1 MWKRLSVL
9 WVVVR
14 GDARVLWHALKHP
27 QSPGWLK
34 WATAGMALYLVSPVD
49 LLPDMIPVIGVV
61 DDIVLI
67 ALALRWIVKKLPP
80 QIRQAAER
88 AAGRVPDATVVDDAP
103 R

>member
-9 WVVVR
+9 WVVVK

-34 WATAGMALYLVSPVD
+34 FATAGMALYLISPLD
-49 LLPDMIPVIGVV
+49 LIPDFLPIVGVV
-61 DDIVLI
+61 DDIVLLP
-67 ALALRWIVKKLPP
+67 LALRWIINKLPP
-80 QIRQAAER
+80 SVRQAAER
-88 AAGRVPDATVVDDAP
+88 AARRRPDATVIDEG

>member
-9 WVVVR
+9 WVVVK

-34 WATAGMALYLVSPVD
+34 FATVGMALYLLSPID
-49 LLPDMIPVIGVV
+49 LIPDMIPVIGVM

-67 ALALRWIVKKLPP
+67 PLAMRWIIKKLPASV
-80 QIRQAAER
+80 RAAAQR
-88 AAGRVPDATVVDDAP
+88 SAGRVPPADVVDQA